1 MMKPVELHVNNN
13 RSDIQGYTSDD
24 QNVPLSSAFEAQIKT
39 NQAAW
44 QFLTNLAPSYRRDSI
59 WWVMSTKKQETQ
71 LKRLGI
77 LIASSEAGMKIPTL
91 RKKLRFYRLRTT
103 SAAQRAKTRSPCD
116 LLIGSMSGW
125 SPIWFS
131 RCMFSQRGKYCVSVK
146 FGAATRRE
154 NQPFVQSVAGIAF
167 TECCRFLGNT

>member
-1 MMKPVELHVNNN
+1 MMKPVGLHVNNN

-24 QNVPLSSAFEAQIKT
+24 RNIPLFSAFEAQIKA

-59 WWVMSTKKQETQ
+59 WWVMSAKKRETQ

-77 LIASSEAGMKIPTL
+77 LTASSEAGIKIPTL

-131 RCMFSQRGKYCVSVK
+131 HCMFLQRGKYCVSVK

-154 NQPFVQSVAGIAF
+154 NQPFVQSAAGIAF
-167 TECCRFLGNT
+167 TECCGFLGNT